1 MKLVKVPVVT
11 VLVTLLLSS
20 CIFTEFSGSR
30 TGNESQLIMEYS
42 VLNKTDSQMLEL
54 QEDDSVEFTV
64 ISESGEL
71 DIILQKEEEDPIYE
85 GTNIPTGDFQ
95 VGIEEAGTYKVS
107 VTGKNAKGSV
117 SIIRME

>member
-1 MKLVKVPVVT
+1 MSVVA
-11 VLVTLLLSS
+11 VLVTLLLSA

-54 QEDDSVEFTV
+54 QEGDSVEFTV

-85 GTNIPTGDFQ
+85 GVNIDTGEFK
-95 VGIEEAGTYKVS
+95 VGIEETGTYKVS

-117 SIIRME
+117 SIIRIEND